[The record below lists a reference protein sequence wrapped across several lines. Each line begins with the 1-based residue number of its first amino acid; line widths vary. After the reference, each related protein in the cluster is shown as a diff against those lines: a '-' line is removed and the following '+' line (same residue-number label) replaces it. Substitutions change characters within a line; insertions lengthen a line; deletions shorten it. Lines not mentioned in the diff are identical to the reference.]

1 MDTALI
7 ASLTFMLAEKE
18 ILYLEPVSSDL
29 SKLLISVVCLPL
41 NLLIHIVYVLHPLDS
56 FYIVNFLISFS
67 DLYSEVND

>member
-1 MDTALI
+1 MDTALT

-18 ILYLEPVSSDL
+18 ILYLEQVSPDL